1 VVVVV
6 GEMLRRN
13 ANQFPDRTAIIF
25 EGRSI
30 TYRTLNERVNALSSQ
45 LVGRGLQKGDRLG
58 VLVHNGHRF
67 VEAYFAAAKTGAI
80 FCPYNTHFKEGEL
93 RDTIRYS
100 TPRALVFDADFEGM
114 IEGFK
119 TQIPSVEQY
128 IEVKTPSI
136 SFADDYEELLARGET
151 REPMV
156 SVNEDAVMSIFFTSG
171 TTGEPK
177 GAMRTHRHVVA
188 NIITGLIEF
197 KIGYNERILVIFPM
211 YHVSYE
217 DNVGRSFFL
226 PNTMI
231 IRREGGFDPDEVLDM
246 LSRERITF
254 CHLVPTMINAF
265 LRSPKVADYDLTH
278 LRTIFYAGAPMPVE
292 LLKRALKVFRSSFF
306 QGYGLTESGPQ
317 TTLLRAEDHVV
328 EGDQEKLRRLGSVGT
343 PVVGIEVKLVD
354 EQDNEVAVG
363 EVGEIVVRGEATM
376 KGYLEMPEQTAEKLK
391 DGWLHTGDIGKKNED
406 GYFYLVD
413 RKHDLIISGGI
424 NIYPREVEEVLYRH
438 PKVFEAAVLGVPDD
452 YWGEAVK
459 AVVVLKDGVS
469 ATEEEI
475 IRFCGE
481 HLAGY
486 KKPKSVEFWKELP
499 KNPTGK
505 ILKRALREKYWKDSH
520 RTI

>member
-1 VVVVV
+1 MVV
-6 GEMLRRN
+6 GDMLRRN
-13 ANQFPDRTAIIF
+13 ANQFPDRIAIIS

-30 TYRTLNERVNALSSQ
+30 TYRSLNERVNALSSQ
-45 LVGRGLQKGDRLG
+45 LLERGLQKGDRLG

-100 TPRALVFDADFEGM
+100 TPRALLFDADFEAMLAGL
-114 IEGFK
+114 K
-119 TQIPSVEQY
+119 TQIPSVEHY
-128 IEVKTPSI
+128 IGVKTPSV
-136 SFADDYEELLARGET
+136 SFADDYEELLVQGEK
-151 REPMV
+151 REPVV
-156 SVNEDAVMSIFFTSG
+156 SVNDDAVMSIFFTSG

-177 GAMRTHRHVVA
+177 GAMRTHRHVLA

-197 KIGYNERILVIFPM
+197 KIGYSERILIIFPM

-217 DNVGRSFFL
+217 DNVGRCFFL
-226 PNTMI
+226 PNTII
-231 IRREGGFDPDEVLDM
+231 IRREGGFDPDEVLGM
-246 LSRERITF
+246 LSQERITF

-265 LRSPKVADYDLTH
+265 LRSPRVAEYDLSH
-278 LRTIFYAGAPMPVE
+278 LRTIFYAGAPMPVD

-328 EGDQEKLRRLGSVGT
+328 EGSEEKLRRLGSAGT
-343 PVVGIEVKLVD
+343 PVVGMEVRLVD
-354 EQDNEVAVG
+354 EQDQDVAVG
-363 EVGEIVVRGEATM
+363 DVGEIVVRGEATM
-376 KGYLEMPEQTAEKLK
+376 KGYWELPEQSDEKLK
-391 DGWLHTGDIGKKNED
+391 YGWLHTGDLGKKDED
-406 GYFYLVD
+406 GYIYLVD

-459 AVVVLKDGVS
+459 AIVVLKEGAV

-486 KKPKSVEFWKELP
+486 KKPKSVEFWKELS

-505 ILKRALREKYWKDSH
+505 VLKKAIREKYREGGR
-520 RTI
+520 RTL